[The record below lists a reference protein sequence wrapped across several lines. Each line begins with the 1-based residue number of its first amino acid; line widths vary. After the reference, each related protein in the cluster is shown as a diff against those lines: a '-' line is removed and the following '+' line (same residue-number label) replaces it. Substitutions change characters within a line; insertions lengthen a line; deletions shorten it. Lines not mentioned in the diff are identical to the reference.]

1 MLDTKYLKVRTW
13 QLQRDWDPSHS
24 PVSARGH
31 GAMSAD
37 IRLVTS
43 VTWGSS
49 YNASTFCGIMLPEDG
64 YTEMPGATER
74 HQRCFPSRMLN
85 VESVQI
91 YDMQHYRRP
100 QLIRILPHKHAINS
114 TNVHTSINRDR
125 SKRRRRPR
133 SQWLCLDPGWICR
146 IIILWHLNQVTYLHR
161 CIINSCHPTIDSL
174 YHLVT
179 RTMMQSTGLET
190 WDWSAAEFYAEM
202 SESLSKLFGKTW
214 WWCTPHCSGYLRV
227 WTVINLKWG
236 GNCCQL
242 WWKFFHVCNY

>member
-1 MLDTKYLKVRTW
+1 MFRMLDTKYLKVRTW

-24 PVSARGH
+24 PARGH

-37 IRLVTS
+37 TRLVTS

-49 YNASTFCGIMLPEDG
+49 YNASTFCGIMWPEDG
-64 YTEMPGATER
+64 YTEMPGAIGR
-74 HQRCFPSRMLN
+74 YQRCFPSRMLN

-133 SQWLCLDPGWICR
+133 SQCQCLDPGWICLM
-146 IIILWHLNQVTYLHR
+146 IILWHLNQVTY
-161 CIINSCHPTIDSL
+161 I
-174 YHLVT
+174 
-179 RTMMQSTGLET
+179 
-190 WDWSAAEFYAEM
+190 YA
-202 SESLSKLFGKTW
+202 S
-214 WWCTPHCSGYLRV
+214 
-227 WTVINLKWG
+227 
-236 GNCCQL
+236 
-242 WWKFFHVCNY
+242 